1 MSVSQVCDRGLIFG
15 LIHLRSFGL
24 IGIQIN
30 VEMHVTNAGVTWRTI
45 IPTPENRKVQGSTP
59 VAISD

>member
-1 MSVSQVCDRGLIFG
+1 MSVSRVCDRGLIFG
-15 LIHLRSFGL
+15 FIRLRSFGF